1 MQIYVIVGFFLPTA
15 PDKYCL
21 ALVSVSKVLC
31 RIFKQ
36 PLSFV
41 LHYRKL
47 EKKAVKN
54 SVAGH
59 NPCWTIYKVLIYN
72 IK

>member
-47 EKKAVKN
+47 EKK
-54 SVAGH
+54 GGQEFGGGTQ
-59 NPCWTIYKVLIYN
+59 PVLDYL
-72 IK
+72 